1 MDTSGTRQ
9 VLAEMGSWV
18 LGDSPAFNG
27 FLTWNCTL
35 TLLALGIALLIL
47 NSCQGL
53 PANVANCS
61 IVPVAPTNISV
72 IPPAPSPA
80 PQALCGFPLAISS
93 PSDGA
98 NVTSPVP
105 VTALASPPDPLYT
118 MRLYVDNQA
127 VLYSF
132 TPNVNQ
138 YLWLPNGTHTVEA
151 VAEDEAGYIAT
162 SSIQLNVTGQEPGVP
177 GIQNLSNW
185 QSCSAQLATGLTCA
199 AGLGVAASSLQIHQA
214 SPSLDGSAA
223 RFSLGGNHSYSNEL
237 YWNPVGGGNSVSHF
251 TYDLWFYVDDGNAP
265 QSLEFDVNQAFAG
278 TRWTFGTQCD
288 FNDTHKWNVWD
299 DLNGVWRP
307 IDVPCKHFPSATW
320 IHLVWNFERVG
331 NQVHYINLSVAD
343 NNYTVD
349 KYYTAQPNWYQEEID
364 VAFQMDGNYK
374 QQPYNVWLDQV
385 ELNAF

>member
-1 MDTSGTRQ
+1 MEGNVTRQ
-9 VLAEMGSWV
+9 VFAQLNSRFP
-18 LGDSPAFNG
+18 LDSRG
-27 FLTWNCTL
+27 FIWRLKRTGIQKMI
-35 TLLALGIALLIL
+35 ALGISLLIL
-47 NSCQGL
+47 NSCKGL
-53 PANVANCS
+53 PANIANCS
-61 IVPVAPTNISV
+61 ITPTPPTNISV
-72 IPPAPSPA
+72 IPPATEPA

-93 PSDGA
+93 PASGA
-98 NVTSPVP
+98 TVTSPVP

-118 MRLYVDNQA
+118 MRLYVDGQA

-162 SSIQLNVTGQEPGVP
+162 SSIELNVTGQAPGVP
-177 GIQNLSNW
+177 GIQNLPDW
-185 QSCSAQLATGLTCA
+185 TCSAQLVTGLTCA
-199 AGLGVAASSLQIHQA
+199 AGLGVAASTLQIHQS

-223 RFSLGGNHSYSNEL
+223 HFSLGGSHSYSNEL

-265 QSLEFDVNQAFAG
+265 QSLEFDVNQAFGG

-299 DLNGVWRP
+299 DLNGLWRA
-307 IDVPCKHFPSATW
+307 IDVPCNHFPSATW

-331 NQVHYINLSVAD
+331 NQVHYISLSVAD
-343 NNYTVD
+343 SSYTVD

-374 QQPYNVWLDQV
+374 QQPYNVWLDEV
-385 ELNAF
+385 ELDAY